1 MHIVFRF
8 VKDISTPDI
17 AATPIMTITIIGS
30 GKVGASAALNCGL
43 RELDRDIL
51 LLDIIQGLPQ
61 GEAMDINHQLS
72 ERGADAIARGS
83 NNYED
88 MRGSD
93 YAVLVAGVG
102 RKPGMTRMDLLK
114 INAGIVKDVSS
125 KIANYAKDAIIVVV
139 TNPLDPMTY
148 LSLKVVGARK
158 NKVMGMG
165 GMLDLSRFKSF
176 IQDATEMSRDS
187 IQAMVISEH
196 GENMLPLTRFSS
208 IGGIPLHD
216 FISREKASEIF
227 EKTRKVAADVIAL
240 KGATVYAPGN
250 AVATMLESSI
260 KDKKLVIPV
269 SAFLEGEY
277 GVSDACIGV
286 PVVVGAEGIER
297 IIELKL
303 DNFEQEIFSKGV
315 ISVRE
320 AIAALP
326 L

>member
-1 MHIVFRF
+1 
-8 VKDISTPDI
+8 
-17 AATPIMTITIIGS
+17 MTITVIGS

-43 RELDRDIL
+43 RELDDVL
-51 LLDIIQGLPQ
+51 LLDIVQGLPQ

-72 ERGADAIARGS
+72 ERGSDSIARGS

-93 YAVLVAGVG
+93 YVVLVAGVG

-114 INAGIVKDVSS
+114 TNAGIVKDVAS
-125 KIANYAKDAIIVVV
+125 KIATYAKDATVIVV

-148 LSLKVVGARK
+148 LALKTIGSEK

-176 IQDATEMSRDS
+176 IQEATGVSRDS

-196 GENMLPLTRFSS
+196 GENMLPLTRYSS
-208 IGGIPLHD
+208 LGGIPLHD
-216 FISREKASEIF
+216 FIAKEKAQEIF
-227 EKTRKVAADVIAL
+227 EKTKKVAADVIAL

-250 AVATMLESSI
+250 AVATMIESMA
-260 KDKKLVIPV
+260 KDKKMVIPV
-269 SAFLEGEY
+269 SAYLQGQY
-277 GVSDACIGV
+277 GVSDICIGV
-286 PVVVGAEGIER
+286 PAVIGAGGVEKIV
-297 IIELKL
+297 ELKL
-303 DNFEQEIFSKGV
+303 DSLEQDVFNKGV
-315 ISVRE
+315 ASVKE

>member
-1 MHIVFRF
+1 
-8 VKDISTPDI
+8 
-17 AATPIMTITIIGS
+17 MTITVIGS

-72 ERGADAIARGS
+72 ERGTDAIARGS
-83 NNYED
+83 NNYEE

-93 YAVLVAGVG
+93 YVVLVAGVG

-114 INAGIVKDVSS
+114 TNAGIVKDVAS
-125 KIANYAKDAIIVVV
+125 KIASYARDATIVVV

-148 LSLKVVGARK
+148 LALKTIGAQK
-158 NKVMGMG
+158 NRVMGMG

-176 IQDATEMSRDS
+176 IQDATGLSRDS

-208 IGGIPLHD
+208 VGGIPLHD
-216 FISREKASEIF
+216 FIPKEKAVELF
-227 EKTRKVAADVIAL
+227 EKTRKVAAEVIAL

-250 AVATMLESSI
+250 AVATMIESVA

-269 SAFLEGEY
+269 SAYLQGEY
-277 GVSDACIGV
+277 GVSDICIGV
-286 PVVVGAEGIER
+286 PAVIGSGGVER

-303 DNFEQEIFSKGV
+303 DPSEQDVFDKGV
-315 ISVRE
+315 ASVRD
-320 AIAALP
+320 AVKAMSV
-326 L
+326 

>member
-1 MHIVFRF
+1 
-8 VKDISTPDI
+8 
-17 AATPIMTITIIGS
+17 MTITVIGS

-51 LLDIIQGLPQ
+51 LLDIVQGLPQ

-72 ERGADAIARGS
+72 ERGTDTIARGS

-93 YAVLVAGVG
+93 YVVLVAGVG

-114 INAGIVKDVSS
+114 TNAGIVKDVAA
-125 KIANYAKDAIIVVV
+125 KIASYAKDAIIVVV
-139 TNPLDPMTY
+139 TNPLDPMTF
-148 LSLKVVGARK
+148 LALKTIGSKK
-158 NKVMGMG
+158 NRVMGMG

-176 IQDATEMSRDS
+176 IQSATGLSRSS

-208 IGGIPLHD
+208 IGGIPLHE
-216 FISREKASEIF
+216 FISKEKATEIF
-227 EKTRKVAADVIAL
+227 QDTRKVAAEVIAL

-250 AVATMLESSI
+250 AVATMLESVI
-260 KDKKLVIPV
+260 QNKKLVIPV
-269 SAFLEGEY
+269 SAFLEGQY
-277 GVSDACIGV
+277 GISDICIGV
-286 PVVVGAEGIER
+286 PAVIGAEGIER

-303 DNFEQEIFSKGV
+303 DALEQDVFDKGAA
-315 ISVRE
+315 SVRE
-320 AIAALP
+320 AIKALP
-326 L
+326 F

>member
-1 MHIVFRF
+1 
-8 VKDISTPDI
+8 
-17 AATPIMTITIIGS
+17 
-30 GKVGASAALNCGL
+30 LNCGL

-51 LLDIIQGLPQ
+51 LLDIVQGLPQ

-72 ERGADAIARGS
+72 ERGIDAIARGS
-83 NNYED
+83 NNYDD
-88 MRGSD
+88 MRGSE
-93 YAVLVAGVG
+93 YIVLVAGVG

-114 INAGIVKDVSS
+114 TNAGIVKDVAS

-148 LSLKVVGARK
+148 LALKTIGSK
-158 NKVMGMG
+158 KKKVMGMG

-176 IQDATEMSRDS
+176 IQIATGLSRGS

-208 IGGIPLHD
+208 IGGIPLHE
-216 FISREKASEIF
+216 FIPKEKAKEIF
-227 EKTRKVAADVIAL
+227 ENTRKVAAEVIAL

-250 AVATMLESSI
+250 AVATMLESAI
-260 KDKKLVIPV
+260 QDKKLVVPV
-269 SAFLEGEY
+269 SAFLEGQY
-277 GVSDACIGV
+277 GISDICIGV
-286 PVVVGAEGIER
+286 PAVIGAEGIER

-303 DNFEQEIFSKGV
+303 DSFEQDVFDKGV
-315 ISVRE
+315 ASVRE
-320 AIAALP
+320 AITALP

>member
-1 MHIVFRF
+1 
-8 VKDISTPDI
+8 
-17 AATPIMTITIIGS
+17 MTITVIGS

-43 RELDRDIL
+43 RELDDVL
-51 LLDIIQGLPQ
+51 LLDIVQGLPQ

-72 ERGADAIARGS
+72 ERGSDSIARGS

-93 YAVLVAGVG
+93 YVVLVAGVG

-114 INAGIVKDVSS
+114 TNAGIVKDVAS
-125 KIANYAKDAIIVVV
+125 KIATYAKDATVIVV

-148 LSLKVVGARK
+148 LALKTIGSSK

-176 IQDATEMSRDS
+176 IQEATGVSRDS

-196 GENMLPLTRFSS
+196 GENMLPLTRYSS
-208 IGGIPLHD
+208 LGGIPLHD
-216 FISREKASEIF
+216 FISKEKAQEIF
-227 EKTRKVAADVIAL
+227 EKTKKVAADVIAL

-250 AVATMLESSI
+250 AVATMIESMS
-260 KDKKLVIPV
+260 KDKKMVIPV
-269 SAFLEGEY
+269 SAYLQGQY
-277 GVSDACIGV
+277 GVSDICIGV
-286 PVVVGAEGIER
+286 PAVIGAGGVEKIV
-297 IIELKL
+297 ELKL
-303 DNFEQEIFSKGV
+303 DNFEQDVFNKGV
-315 ISVRE
+315 ASVKE

>member
-1 MHIVFRF
+1 
-8 VKDISTPDI
+8 
-17 AATPIMTITIIGS
+17 MTITVIGS

-43 RELDRDIL
+43 RELDTDIL

-72 ERGADAIARGS
+72 ERGLDSIARGS

-93 YAVLVAGVG
+93 YVVLVAGVG

-114 INAGIVKDVSS
+114 TNAGIVKDVAS
-125 KIANYAKDAIIVVV
+125 KIASYAKDAIIVVV

-148 LSLKVVGARK
+148 LTLKVVGTEKRK
-158 NKVMGMG
+158 VIGMG

-176 IQDATEMSRDS
+176 IQDATKISRGS

-208 IGGIPLHD
+208 ITGIPLHE
-216 FISREKASEIF
+216 FISKDKAMDIF
-227 EKTRKVAADVIAL
+227 ERTRRVAAEVISL

-250 AVATMLESSI
+250 AVATMLESVI

-269 SAFLEGEY
+269 SALLEGEY
-277 GVSDACIGV
+277 GVSDICIGV
-286 PVVVGAEGIER
+286 PAIIGKDGVER
-297 IIELKL
+297 VIELKL
-303 DNFEQEIFSKGV
+303 DSFEQDIFNKGV
-315 ISVRE
+315 ASVKE
-320 AIAALP
+320 AIKALP